1 MGINQMARGKSV
13 TKLLLDSSQAALF
26 AGIEIHNK
34 PHIAFRYPTASILI
48 INAWEL
54 ALKAYV
60 YKYIGKK
67 QIYENNNGINTKSF
81 SKILILT
88 RDHINSQEKNQKF
101 NAVYDNLDRLSEYR
115 NSNVHFIDG
124 KLDPVIFMLMSKAVL
139 NYDAFVKKY
148 FNKDITKDD
157 NLIILPVGMK
167 LPFDPID
174 YLKQD
179 YGSVHNEYV
188 NRVVQSVRELSDKG
202 IQESI
207 VVGFDVVLD
216 RVRDAKNADII
227 AALENS
233 PNAVPF
239 RKAVRVTDDPNAPA
253 FRVVPDLPPLRYAD
267 LQAKVKE
274 RKPDIKFNRTFN
286 RAMKVVKDNTD
297 LSRPNYLDPHK
308 KGGQKKYFYT
318 PAAVDILI
326 AEYERL
332 ETETKAANV
341 TTSVVLSDERKS
353 T

>member
-1 MGINQMARGKSV
+1 MSRGKSV

-34 PHIAFRYPTASILI
+34 PHIAFRYPTATILI

-67 QIYENNNGINTKSF
+67 QIYESDGIHTKGF
-81 SKILILT
+81 SKVLT
-88 RDHINSQEKNQKF
+88 LVRNHINSREKNKKF
-101 NAVYDNLDRLSEYR
+101 QAVYDNLDLLNDYR
-115 NSNVHFIDG
+115 NSNVHFIEG

-179 YGSVHNEYV
+179 YGSAHNEFV
-188 NRVVQSVRELSDKG
+188 NRVVQSVRELSDDG

-207 VVGFDVVLD
+207 VVGFDVVAD
-216 RVRDAKNADII
+216 RVRDARNADII

-233 PNAVPF
+233 PDAVPF
-239 RKAVRVTDDPNAPA
+239 RKAIRVTDDPNAPA
-253 FRVVPDLPPLRYAD
+253 YRLEPDLPPC
-267 LQAKVKE
+267 
-274 RKPDIKFNRTFN
+274 
-286 RAMKVVKDNTD
+286 AM
-297 LSRPNYLDPHK
+297 LIFRQ
-308 KGGQKKYFYT
+308 GQG
-318 PAAVDILI
+318 
-326 AEYERL
+326 
-332 ETETKAANV
+332 
-341 TTSVVLSDERKS
+341 RKS
-353 T
+353 RISSLVKRLIGL

>member
-1 MGINQMARGKSV
+1 MARGKSV

-34 PHIAFRYPTASILI
+34 PHIAFRYPTATILI
-48 INAWEL
+48 INSWEL

-67 QIYENNNGINTKSF
+67 QLYESDGKHTKSF

-88 RDHINSQEKNQKF
+88 RDHINGQEKNKKF
-101 NAVYDNLDRLSEYR
+101 QAVYDNLDLLSEYR
-115 NSNVHFIDG
+115 NSNVHFIEG

-139 NYDAFVKKY
+139 NYDVFVKKY

-179 YGSVHNEYV
+179 YGSAHNEFV
-188 NRVVQSVRELSDKG
+188 NRVVLSVRELNGEG
-202 IQESI
+202 IQDSI
-207 VVGFDVVLD
+207 VVGFDVYAD

-227 AALENS
+227 AALEKN

-239 RKAVRVTDDPNAPA
+239 RKAIRVTDDPNAPEY
-253 FRVVPDLPPLRYAD
+253 RVKPDLPPLRYAD
-267 LQAKVKE
+267 LRVKAKEK
-274 RKPDIKFNRTFN
+274 KPDILYIRFVPFLKSPTANQATQ
-286 RAMKVVKDNTD
+286 
-297 LSRPNYLDPHK
+297 LSKWSYP
-308 KGGQKKYFYT
+308 
-318 PAAVDILI
+318 
-326 AEYERL
+326 
-332 ETETKAANV
+332 
-341 TTSVVLSDERKS
+341 TSN
-353 T
+353 

>member
-1 MGINQMARGKSV
+1 MARGKSV

-34 PHIAFRYPTASILI
+34 PHIAFRYPTATILI

-54 ALKAYV
+54 VLKAYV
-60 YKYIGKK
+60 YKYVGKK
-67 QIYENNNGINTKSF
+67 QIYENDGKQKHTKSF

-88 RDHINSQEKNQKF
+88 RDHINGQEKNKKF
-101 NAVYDNLDRLSEYR
+101 QAVYDNLNLLSEYR
-115 NSNVHFIDG
+115 NSNVHFIEG

-139 NYDAFVKKY
+139 NYDVFVKKY

-179 YGSVHNEYV
+179 YGSAHNEYV
-188 NRVVQSVRELSDKG
+188 NRVVQSVRELNNEG

-207 VVGFDVVLD
+207 VVGFDVYAN

-227 AALENS
+227 AALESNLY
-233 PNAVPF
+233 AVPF
-239 RKAVRVTDDPNAPA
+239 RKAIRVTDDPNAPE
-253 FRVVPDLPPLRYAD
+253 FRVTPDLPPLRYKD
-267 LQAKVKE
+267 LRTKAKEK
-274 RKPDIKFNRTFN
+274 KPDILFNGKFNE
-286 RAMKVVKDNTD
+286 AMKKVKSDAK
-297 LSRPNYLDPHK
+297 LCQANYLDPHK
-308 KGGQKKYFYT
+308 KSGQKKEFY
-318 PAAVDILI
+318 ALEAVDVLV

-332 ETETKAANV
+332 EAR
-341 TTSVVLSDERKS
+341 S
-353 T
+353 

>member
-1 MGINQMARGKSV
+1 MSRGKSV

-34 PHIAFRYPTASILI
+34 PHIAFRYPTATILI

-67 QIYENNNGINTKSF
+67 QIYESDGIHTKGF
-81 SKILILT
+81 SKVLILV
-88 RDHINSQEKNQKF
+88 RNHINSQEKNKKF
-101 NAVYDNLDRLSEYR
+101 QAVYDNLDLLNDYR
-115 NSNVHFIDG
+115 NSNVHFIEG

-179 YGSVHNEYV
+179 YGSAHNEFV
-188 NRVVQSVRELSDKG
+188 NRVVQSVRELSDNG

-207 VVGFDVVLD
+207 VVGFDVVAD
-216 RVRDAKNADII
+216 RVRDARNADII

-233 PNAVPF
+233 PDAVPF
-239 RKAVRVTDDPNAPA
+239 RKAIRVTDDPNAPA
-253 FRVVPDLPPLRYAD
+253 YRLEPDLPPLRYAD
-267 LQAKVKE
+267 LQTRAREK
-274 RKPDIKFNRTFN
+274 KPNIKFGQTFN
-286 RAMKVVKDNTD
+286 RAMRVVKANPQ
-297 LSRPNYLDPHK
+297 LCKPNYLDPHTK
-308 KGGQKKYFYT
+308 TGQKRDFYE
-318 PAAVDILI
+318 PAAVDALI

-332 ETETKAANV
+332 EAET
-341 TTSVVLSDERKS
+341 
-353 T
+353 